1 MVRESLRKTGTK
13 IRGEWERDCRRNGR
27 ERECVRS
34 REKIA
39 KEIDRGRR
47 RDGKR
52 EIVYRD

>member
-1 MVRESLRKTGTK
+1 MAR
-13 IRGEWERDCRRNGR
+13 ERDCGRNGR

-39 KEIDRGRR
+39 KEIDRKRR
-47 RDGKR
+47 RDGER